1 MMTVFAD
8 TLMIASR
15 MDAFEATAVGARV
28 PGRPTPWFARVR
40 RWLAAGGR

>member
-15 MDAFEATAVGARV
+15 MDVFEPTAVAARV
-28 PGRPTPWFARVR
+28 PGRPWFARVR